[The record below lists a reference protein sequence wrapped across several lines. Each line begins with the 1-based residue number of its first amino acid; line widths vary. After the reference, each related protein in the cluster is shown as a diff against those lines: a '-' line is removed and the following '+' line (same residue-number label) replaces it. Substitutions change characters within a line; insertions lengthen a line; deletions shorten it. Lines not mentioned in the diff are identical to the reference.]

1 MARYLIGID
10 LGTTHCVVAYTD
22 TAGPDQAIQVF
33 PIEQLVA
40 PGEVAPRPLLPSMR
54 YHPAPGELAE
64 ADRQLPWP
72 PEPATMVQP
81 VRLAQRNRSFIKA

>member
-10 LGTTHCVVAYTD
+10 LGTTHSVVAYAD
-22 TAGPDQAIQVF
+22 TAQGDQDIVVF
-33 PIEQLVA
+33 PIDQLVA

-64 ADRQLPWP
+64 A
-72 PEPATMVQP
+72 TGF
-81 VRLAQRNRSFIKA
+81 LAG